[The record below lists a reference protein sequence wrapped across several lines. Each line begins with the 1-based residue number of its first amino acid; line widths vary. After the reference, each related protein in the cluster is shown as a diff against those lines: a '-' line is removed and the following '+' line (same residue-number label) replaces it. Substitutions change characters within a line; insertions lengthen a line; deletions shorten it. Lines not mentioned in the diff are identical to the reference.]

1 MYVLRH
7 IYYAFVK
14 YFALISVS
22 FLRFV
27 LTKDK
32 NTNFFGKMFGGYG
45 YLYYLCIAIKKKRP
59 LQRTGYNKETD
70 SN

>member
-7 IYYAFVK
+7 IYYAFVN
-14 YFALISVS
+14 YFTLISVS

-32 NTNFFGKMFGGYG
+32 NINFLGKMFGGYG
-45 YLYYLCIAIKKKRP
+45 YLYYLCIAIKKKRIKK
-59 LQRTGYNKETD
+59 QTVIN
-70 SN
+70 